1 MQERYLGDVH
11 DFIKYTFIRHLAR
24 TTDLRLGLNWYLTDP
39 KLVDRPTNQDGNIRF
54 HLDQEDWGAWDPD
67 LMDKLQPFSEP
78 QYRSFHRF
86 YNSEI
91 LPPST
96 VYVDA
101 RVPRESRNEWHATA
115 LNTLKPAQHVF
126 LDPDNG
132 LEVKSASKRTRPKY
146 VLYSEIADYIANGIA
161 VTSIQFARQCDPVKR
176 AQDVQSRMVAATQSS
191 ESLPVLRCRA
201 APNFLLITVT
211 PDGFDNALSTAIRS
225 FAASSPSM
233 DRNGARVT
241 VIE

>member
-11 DFIKYTFIRHLAR
+11 DFIKYAFIRHLAR
-24 TTDLRLGLNWYLTDP
+24 TTGLRLGLNWYLTDP
-39 KLVDRPTNQDGNIRF
+39 KLVDKPSNQDGNIRF

-67 LMDKLQPFSEP
+67 LMSKLQPFSEP
-78 QYRSFHRF
+78 RGRNFRRF
-86 YNSEI
+86 YKSEV

-101 RVPRESRNEWHATA
+101 LVSKESRNEWHEAA
-115 LNTLKPAQHVF
+115 LSKLKPVQHVF

-132 LEVKSASKRTRPKY
+132 LEVKSATKKTRPKY
-146 VLYSEIADYIANGIA
+146 ALYSEIADYIANGIA

-176 AQDVQSRMVAATQSS
+176 AQDVQSRVVAATQSS

-211 PDGFDNALSTAIRS
+211 PDGFDNALNKAIRS
-225 FAASSPSM
+225 FAASAPPM
-233 DRNGARVT
+233 DKNGARVM
-241 VIE
+241 VLE